1 MVRVRYGG
9 VRDPKGLFEELRPF
23 WRKLRDAQD
32 QCRPFGPEYMI
43 LGGVVA
49 ALTAAAHYFTGQPAF
64 YAVGQPRAP
73 DHNPRG

>member
-9 VRDPKGLFEELRPF
+9 VRDPKSLFEALRPF
-23 WRKLRDAQD
+23 RERLRAAQD

-49 ALTAAAHYFTGQPAF
+49 ALDAAAHYFTGQPSF
-64 YAVGQPRAP
+64 YSVGAASSEEP
-73 DHNPRG
+73 